1 MSYHPEWASRGPFPP
16 YPSSPS
22 TSDFEKNLAIAA
34 VLLLLG
40 GLSLSLFDAWPSTTR
55 RLIWEALVSI
65 TPARLIYVVE
75 YAMIKYKWV
84 PGEEPSFRPEDFGDR
99 HAKVTALQRLL
110 RIEDGQFTATFH
122 RVRALSGIDKVLRGT
137 DTSQP
142 SGLGNWDNSCYQ
154 NSVLQGLSSLPAFG
168 TFVSDNVDGMKEK
181 DDSPTHHALEDI
193 MKQLNATENHAGTL
207 WTPSALK
214 SMDSW
219 QQQDAQ
225 EYFSKLIDTLDEEL
239 SKSVK
244 RKSPKFGLETV
255 AQTPR
260 WTDLKSLPSS
270 NPLEGLLAQRVAC
283 KRCGHAEGLSLMPFN
298 CLTINMGPQ
307 NEYDLEEL
315 LDEHTAL
322 EDIEGVECVKCTL
335 LHSRSQLEQ
344 LLSKSVA
351 FDNSDESSDTSEIT
365 TIAGS
370 RLSVIRKVFEDDSF
384 SDSGILRRC
393 NISAKNQISSTKS
406 KQIALARPPKNLVI
420 HMNRSIFDD
429 FGNQRKNTA
438 MVQFPPAFDLGRW
451 CLGVKSSNANHKE
464 LEHWSMCSTESML
477 PMSEQELL
485 NIPTFYELRCV
496 VTHYGRHENGHYV
509 AYGKRRCSHPCTD
522 SEIGKTKAV
531 DEQWYCF
538 NDEIVSAVSEHD
550 VLDRGNVFMLFY
562 EAVERPQVSQP
573 TNPPAK
579 PYTMEAP
586 VATPLLDEIHPTEQ
600 PGESAAS
607 IGETADKDSTNEV
620 PEERVAGISSVQ
632 AFNHSPS
639 LLGDAVTQ
647 SCEAPLR
654 APLSIT
660 GSSSNDTPMAGS
672 GLTCVMRT
680 SRASPTLSMMER
692 REASFTR
699 PSSSIISA
707 I

>member
-1 MSYHPEWASRGPFPP
+1 MSFHPEWASRGPFPP
-16 YPSSPS
+16 CPSLPS
-22 TSDFEKNLAIAA
+22 TSDLEKNVAIAA

-75 YAMIKYKWV
+75 YAMIKYKWM
-84 PGEEPSFRPEDFGDR
+84 PGEEPSFRPEHFGDR

-110 RIEDGQFTATFH
+110 RIEDGQFTATFQ

-137 DTSQP
+137 DASQP

-154 NSVLQGLSSLPAFG
+154 NSVLQGLFSLPAFG
-168 TFVSDNVDGMKEK
+168 NFVSGKVDGMKED
-181 DDSPTHHALEDI
+181 DDSPTHRALEDI

-225 EYFSKLIDTLDEEL
+225 EYFSKLMDTVDQEL
-239 SKSVK
+239 SKSFK
-244 RKSPKFGLETV
+244 RKSLNSGLETV
-255 AQTPR
+255 AQTAR
-260 WTDLKSLPSS
+260 WTNLKSLPCS

-283 KRCGHAEGLSLMPFN
+283 KQCGHAEGLSLMPFN

-322 EDIEGVECVKCTL
+322 EDIEGVECIKCTL

-351 FDNSDESSDTSEIT
+351 SDDFDESTDTSKLKS
-365 TIAGS
+365 IAES

-384 SDSGILRRC
+384 SDSGTLKRC

-406 KQIALARPPKNLVI
+406 KQVALVRPPKNLVI

-451 CLGVKSSNANHKE
+451 CLGVKSSSADLKE
-464 LEHWSMCSTESML
+464 LEHWSMSSTESML

-485 NIPTFYELRCV
+485 DVPTFYELRCV

-509 AYGKRRCSHPCTD
+509 AYGKRRCSHPCTK
-522 SEIGKTKAV
+522 SEVGKTKAV

-538 NDEIVSAVSEHD
+538 NDEIVTAVSEHD

-562 EAVERPQVSQP
+562 EAIERPQVSQR
-573 TNPPAK
+573 TNPIEN
-579 PYTMEAP
+579 PYTVEAP
-586 VATPLLDEIHPTEQ
+586 VATSLLDEVHPTEQ
-600 PGESAAS
+600 PGESAVS
-607 IGETADKDSTNEV
+607 TGETADKDNTNEIA
-620 PEERVAGISSVQ
+620 EERVAGISSVQ
-632 AFNHSPS
+632 ALPNS
-639 LLGDAVTQ
+639 LSLFGDGVTQ
-647 SCEAPLR
+647 SCEAPER
-654 APLSIT
+654 APLSVN
-660 GSSSNDTPMAGS
+660 GSSSNDVPMPGS
-672 GLTCVMRT
+672 GLTRIMRT
-680 SRASPTLSMMER
+680 SRASPTLSMMEG
-692 REASFTR
+692 RESSFTMA
-699 PSSSIISA
+699 SSSIISA